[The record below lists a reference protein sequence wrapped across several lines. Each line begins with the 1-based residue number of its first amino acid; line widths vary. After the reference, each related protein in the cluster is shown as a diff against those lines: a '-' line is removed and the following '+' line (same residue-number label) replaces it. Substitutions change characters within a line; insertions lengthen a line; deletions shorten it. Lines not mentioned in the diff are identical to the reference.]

1 MKRILGIMIA
11 SAFLF
16 GPASAVTAAE
26 TQKAM
31 DKGEKSG
38 GAAKGI
44 KGMSKEELINTA
56 LSAAPAYISKDA
68 AVLIPGEDGRLME
81 VKKGTNGFTCI
92 PDIDGQ
98 EIPDPFCGDEAAS
111 SWLMDAMAQKEKPSN
126 TVPGVAYMAK
136 GGWHWEKDGQIVM
149 DKNTPGAV
157 RVKEPPHWMVFWP
170 FDSKTTGLPSKPGRF
185 GTYIMYEDTSYS
197 HLMIYQD
204 PKGLK

>member
-1 MKRILGIMIA
+1 MKRILGIMLA
-11 SAFLF
+11 SVFLF

-31 DKGEKSG
+31 DKGEKSE
-38 GAAKGI
+38 GASRGI
-44 KGMSKEELINTA
+44 KGMSKEGLINTA
-56 LSAAPAYISKDA
+56 LSAAPAYISRDA
-68 AVLIPGEDGRLME
+68 AVLIPGEDGHLME

-98 EIPDPFCGDEAAS
+98 EIPDPFCGDEAATA
-111 SWLMDAMAQKEKPSN
+111 WLMDAMAQKEKPTN
-126 TVPGVAYMAK
+126 TVPGIAYMAK

-170 FDSKTTGLPSKPGRF
+170 FDSKTSGLPKKPGRF

-197 HLMIYQD
+197 HIMIYQD